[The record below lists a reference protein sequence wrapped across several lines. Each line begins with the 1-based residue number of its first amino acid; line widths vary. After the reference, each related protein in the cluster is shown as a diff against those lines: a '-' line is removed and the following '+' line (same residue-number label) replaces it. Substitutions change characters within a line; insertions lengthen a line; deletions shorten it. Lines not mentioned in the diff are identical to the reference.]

1 MYLKTKFRKRNRLA
15 GHKSRKYRRRRSI
28 KKGGAPYN
36 IECTTDK
43 DGKVCCVQNKEGLPK
58 NKEGNITPGK
68 LKNNIVENK
77 GIVSNIASNRGTI
90 L

>member
-15 GHKSRKYRRRRSI
+15 GTKKRKYSRRRSM
-28 KKGGAPYN
+28 KRGGASYN

-43 DGKVCCVQNKEGLPK
+43 DGKVCCSQTKEGLPK
-58 NKEGNITPGK
+58 NKE
-68 LKNNIVENK
+68 KNSAPVNSGSVNSI
-77 GIVSNIASNRGTI
+77 GSNTRRGTH